1 MISRYMNKI
10 FKNLIY
16 LFSLTLTLSGA
27 NVSAQSLN
35 EAKAW
40 YEAGRYAE
48 AKPVMERYYQSQPS
62 NGNYSLWYGV
72 CCLETNDPESA
83 VKPLETAVRRRV
95 SSGQYHL
102 ARAYDRTYR
111 YDKAEKVCTDYLDE
125 LKRRRRDTS
134 EAERQ
139 LSAIHAHSR
148 MLKGVE
154 RVCVVDSFVCDKQ
167 NFLETYKIGPEAGTL
182 SRYADHFADNGQT
195 GGTVYE
201 NELGNKRYYSELQP
215 DSTFGILSSARF
227 SDGWSKPVLLP
238 DNINEGVNA
247 GYPFVMGDG
256 TTLYYAA
263 DGAESMG
270 GIDIFVTRYNTN
282 TNTYLVPEN
291 VGMPFNSPYN
301 DYMYVVDEY
310 NNLGWFASDRY
321 QPEGKVCVYVFIPN
335 PSKQVYDYENMDEET
350 LRCLAALKEISL
362 TWTDTILVNEARQRL
377 AVVAENGGQVQKAVR
392 EFEFIV
398 NDEHIYYQATDF
410 RSPQAKTLFDQYRQ
424 LEQSFRQQREQL
436 DKARQA
442 YAYAD
447 RTEQTRMAP
456 AILDLEKHTQK
467 LAIEAEQIAKAVRK
481 AELDAIGKH

>member
-1 MISRYMNKI
+1 MKKI
-10 FKNLIY
+10 FKNSIC
-16 LFSLTLTLSGA
+16 LFGLALMLGGA
-27 NVSAQSLN
+27 GASAQSLN

-40 YEAGRYAE
+40 YEAGQYAE
-48 AKPVMERYYQSQPS
+48 AKPVMERYYKSQPS

-95 SSGQYHL
+95 ASGQYHL

-111 YDKAEKVCTDYLDE
+111 YDKAEEVCTDYLDE
-125 LKRRRRDTS
+125 LKRRRRDTA
-134 EAERQ
+134 EAELL
-139 LSAIHAHSR
+139 LSAIHTHSR

-167 NFLETYKIGPEAGTL
+167 DFLGAYKIGPEAGTL
-182 SRYADHFADNGQT
+182 SRYADHFADNGRT

-215 DSTFGILSSARF
+215 DSTFGILSSARL

-238 DNINEGVNA
+238 GSINEGVNA

-263 DGAESMG
+263 DGPESMG
-270 GIDIFVTRYNTN
+270 GTDIFVTRYNTN
-282 TNTYLVPEN
+282 TDTYLVPEN

-335 PSKQVYDYENMDEET
+335 PSKQVYDYENMDEEA
-350 LRCLAALKEISL
+350 LRCLAALKDIRL
-362 TWTDTILVNEARQRL
+362 TWTDTTLVDEARQRL
-377 AVVAENGGQVQKAVR
+377 AAVAENDKQVKKPAHD
-392 EFEFIV
+392 FEFIV
-398 NDEHIYYQATDF
+398 NDDHTYYQTTDF
-410 RSPQAKTLFDQYRQ
+410 RSPQAKALFDQYRQ

-442 YAYAD
+442 YADAD
-447 RTEQTRMAP
+447 RTEQARMAP
-456 AILDLEKHTQK
+456 AILDLEKHVQK
-467 LAIEAEQIAKAVRK
+467 LAREAEQAAKAVRK
-481 AELDAIGKH
+481 AELEAIGIH